1 MEGPG
6 DVAEIELRLD
16 LSACAKSKEFLRKT
30 KDFRCQWGGWTRG
43 CRRNSMSINANQ
55 RKTSKKIYENQ

>member
-16 LSACAKSKEFLRKT
+16 LSVGAKSKEFHRKT
-30 KDFRCQWGGWTRG
+30 MDFRGQWGGGTRG
-43 CRRNSMSINANQ
+43 CHRN
-55 RKTSKKIYENQ
+55 

>member
-16 LSACAKSKEFLRKT
+16 LSACAKKYGIPKENHEFQRSV
-30 KDFRCQWGGWTRG
+30 GGVTRG
-43 CRRNSMSINANQ
+43 CRRH
-55 RKTSKKIYENQ
+55 